1 MAKKNQL
8 DMILVLKTKNMN
20 EQKCYSW
27 MFSTNEVSSSKLYCY
42 IVTTETL
49 VRAVCD
55 SRVISESEIKCVK
68 QIRVQCSAIVLDI
81 RCCDKF

>member
-1 MAKKNQL
+1 MARMAKKNQI

-55 SRVISESEIKCVK
+55 SRVISKWVRNKMRQTNKSTM
-68 QIRVQCSAIVLDI
+68 
-81 RCCDKF
+81 